1 MLRFSP
7 ALTYGPNNVDWQERI
22 NFDRLRSQ
30 RAERMR
36 EIMRKHQIPVLLA
49 AGDSNTRYLTGLK
62 GPDFATG
69 VWYVLFFAESDPI
82 VFAHAG
88 YIMHYERDC
97 PWISEWRLARSWL
110 NGICGPEAVAEEA
123 EQFAAGIVVELTS
136 RGLKDQPLALLGLDG
151 TAQSALQSKGIKVKG
166 GSALMLEAS
175 ACKTEEE
182 LKCVK
187 MVVTIAETAW
197 YKVMEAL
204 KPGVTENELSSIGRE
219 AITKAGADVAKCG
232 FRSGPMTWDRGM
244 KDTSRIIQAGEL
256 LYGNLCSTR
265 YMGYGAC
272 LYRTFFVGS
281 KPDQQ
286 AVDWYKKL
294 LDRMN
299 AIIETIRPGATTADA
314 ARQFAPATDSGYDD
328 ELAVLTIEIGHGVG
342 LRQYEMP
349 VINRQWSLAHPQVFE
364 PGMVI
369 AIESREGKAGQGAVR
384 LEDMVIVTEQGAEII
399 DRFPRDQIMAV
410 PF

>member
-22 NFDRLRSQ
+22 NFEQLRNQ
-30 RAERMR
+30 RVSRMR

-88 YIMHYERDC
+88 YILHYERDC

-123 EQFAAGIVVELTS
+123 ELFAADIVAELTA
-136 RGLKDQPLALLGLDG
+136 RGLKDESLALLGLDG
-151 TAQSALQSKGIKVKG
+151 TAQTALQNKGIKVKG

-175 ACKTEEE
+175 AIKTEEE
-182 LKCVK
+182 LKCVR
-187 MVVTIAETAW
+187 MVVPMAETAW
-197 YKVMEAL
+197 YKVMTAL
-204 KPGVTENELSSIGRE
+204 RPGVTDTELAGIGRE
-219 AITKAGADVAKCG
+219 AILKAGADVAKCG
-232 FRSGPMTWDRGM
+232 FRSGPLTWDRGM
-244 KDTSRIIQAGEL
+244 KDTGRIIQAGEL
-256 LYGNLCSTR
+256 VYGNVCSSR

-272 LYRTFFVGS
+272 LYRTFFVGN
-281 KPDQQ
+281 KPDQK
-286 AVDWYKKL
+286 AADWYKKL
-294 LDRMN
+294 LDRMD
-299 AIIETIRPGATTADA
+299 AIIEAIRPGATTADA
-314 ARQFAPATDSGYDD
+314 ARQFAPATNWGYED

-342 LRQYEMP
+342 LRQYEIP
-349 VINRQWSLAHPQVFE
+349 VINRQWSLKHPQVFE
-364 PGMVI
+364 PGMVV
-369 AIESREGKAGQGAVR
+369 AIESREGEAGVGAVR
-384 LEDMVIVTEQGAEII
+384 LEDMVIVTERGAEII
-399 DRFPRDQIMAV
+399 DRFPRNQITAV

>member
-22 NFDRLRSQ
+22 NFEQLRNQ
-30 RAERMR
+30 RAARMR

-69 VWYVLFFAESDPI
+69 VWYVLFFAESEPI

-88 YIMHYERDC
+88 YILHYERDC

-123 EQFAAGIVVELTS
+123 EQFADDILRELAV
-136 RGLKDQPLALLGLDG
+136 RGLKNETLALLGLDG
-151 TAQSALQSKGIKVKG
+151 TAQTALQNKGIKVKG

-175 ACKTEEE
+175 AIKTEEE
-182 LKCVK
+182 LKCIK
-187 MVVTIAETAW
+187 MVVPIAETAW
-197 YKVMEAL
+197 YKVMAAL
-204 KPGVTENELSSIGRE
+204 RPGVTEGELAGIGRE
-219 AITKAGADVAKCG
+219 AILKAGADVAKCG

-244 KDTSRIIQAGEL
+244 KDTGRIIQAGEL
-256 LYGNLCSTR
+256 LYGNVCSTR

-272 LYRTFFVGS
+272 LYRTFFVGD
-281 KPDQQ
+281 KPDQK

-294 LDRMN
+294 LDRMD
-299 AIIETIRPGATTADA
+299 AIIEAIRPGATTADA
-314 ARQFAPATDSGYDD
+314 ARQFAPATDSGYED

-342 LRQYEMP
+342 LRQYEIP
-349 VINRQWSLAHPQVFE
+349 VINRQWSLKHPQVFE
-364 PGMVI
+364 PGMVV
-369 AIESREGKAGQGAVR
+369 AIESREGEAGVGAVR
-384 LEDMVIVTEQGAEII
+384 LEDMVIVTEHGAEII
-399 DRFPRDQIMAV
+399 DRFPRNQITAV